1 MTSSSEQNFYP
12 LRTLLRIQTTESQR
26 GKFWSIWWMRK
37 KSLVQFSNCSHC
49 MSSDM
54 MTCIILLETDR
65 MLCFYT
71 HFKVL
76 FWVILTVI
84 VSSSVRKS
92 MCMAYIPKEW
102 SHHFSYWKSCF
113 PLFWF
118 WRWRMLLLHWCSSGF
133 WHNKMVYPG
142 FISSDNRLLKKCST
156 HCANS
161 GWATCIRVCLCTSV
175 NICRV

>member
-1 MTSSSEQNFYP
+1 MTSSLEQFFYP

-92 MCMAYIPKEW
+92 MCMIPQCVWLISQKNEAII
-102 SHHFSYWKSCF
+102 F
-113 PLFWF
+113 PTEKAVFPYF
-118 WRWRMLLLHWCSSGF
+118 GFEDEGCCCCIDALLVSGIIKWYTLVSS
-133 WHNKMVYPG
+133 V
-142 FISSDNRLLKKCST
+142 
-156 HCANS
+156 
-161 GWATCIRVCLCTSV
+161 ATTDY
-175 NICRV
+175 